1 MPGQLLETD
10 NLKIGCILLAAGKS
24 SRMGQS
30 KIVLPWGGSTI
41 ISTILN
47 AYIAAKVSEIV
58 VVTGG
63 YRELVEKEISHFPVK
78 VAFNRDFE
86 NGEMADSVKTGLRA
100 LASDCQ
106 AVFIA
111 LGDQPKISSNDLL
124 GMIDQYQDQ
133 HGPLII
139 PSYSMRRG
147 HPWLVPQSMF
157 QELLELQP
165 PKTLRDFINGHSE
178 EISYYLVKESDI
190 LTDLDTPEDY
200 QKNKPG

>member
-47 AYIAAKVSEIV
+47 AYIEAKVSEIV

-100 LASDCQ
+100 LASDCK

-157 QELLELQP
+157 QELLELRP